1 MYIKTKKA
9 KRFLC
14 CLSVILLLFTL
25 FSGCGAQASAKTRAE
40 EIAVKVLTCTAEQ
53 RDSFGVTILGLEVT
67 DAGIRS
73 TKSFAKVLEN
83 EYGDYLTDECIEKAA
98 ENRYFL
104 FGSSALKDIDGDIT
118 PKELKLTKS
127 PSTDNA
133 FDYTAELYVG
143 GTRAATASGTI
154 TLSADE
160 TTKASSF
167 TVKLVK

>member
-1 MYIKTKKA
+1 MLKK
-9 KRFLC
+9 KPK
-14 CLSVILLLFTL
+14 CLFFAFISLLILLVA
-25 FSGCGAQASAKTRAE
+25 CGTTETTKTRAE
-40 EIAVKVLTCTAEQ
+40 EIAVKILTCTAEQ

-67 DAGIRS
+67 DAGTQSI
-73 TKSFAKVLEN
+73 KSFAKVLEN

-143 GTRAATASGTI
+143 GARAATASGTI